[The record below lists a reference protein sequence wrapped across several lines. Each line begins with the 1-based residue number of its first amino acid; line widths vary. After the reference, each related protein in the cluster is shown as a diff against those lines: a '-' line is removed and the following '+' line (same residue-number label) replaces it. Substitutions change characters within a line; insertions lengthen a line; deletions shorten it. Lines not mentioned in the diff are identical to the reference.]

1 MSMYSQPTQ
10 PITVYPVGREQWPF
24 GAIPA
29 VAGGVLAIVG
39 ALISW
44 VSLTVEPLR
53 AGRRGAKLTFNG
65 VDLADGKVVVVAA
78 VVAVA
83 AAVVAWFIHHRETG
97 IVLGIVAAVAGL
109 VITVLPVIDAISPS
123 RSLAAVGRQ
132 VAASSNISAQR
143 AEAALRV
150 LSARGGVMVS
160 PQFGLFLAILG
171 GLLALTGGIAV
182 AARSA
187 SFPRGSRRS

>member
-65 VDLADGKVVVVAA
+65 VDLADGK
-78 VVAVA
+78 

-160 PQFGLFLAILG
+160 PQFGLF
-171 GLLALTGGIAV
+171 
-182 AARSA
+182 
-187 SFPRGSRRS
+187 